1 MKQISIYMLLTG
13 TLLACGD
20 KETDTAETDTNTDT
34 AGDTEQDIDT
44 DEDTNTDTD
53 EDTDEDTDTNDN
65 TDTDEDTDTNVEDP
79 LADATCDMNFAGC
92 TEQDFADNDF
102 RDSTGPISINMVAM
116 QPYSPKC
123 LTVKVGQTVQIGASG
138 GHPFKKEC
146 AEDSVMDAQDNST
159 SQVEFTFTTPGYY
172 NYRCAVSAHAAM
184 QGNIRVLPE

>member
-1 MKQISIYMLLTG
+1 MS
-13 TLLACGD
+13 
-20 KETDTAETDTNTDT
+20 
-34 AGDTEQDIDT
+34 
-44 DEDTNTDTD
+44 
-53 EDTDEDTDTNDN
+53 
-65 TDTDEDTDTNVEDP
+65 
-79 LADATCDMNFAGC
+79 FAGC

-146 AEDSVMDAQDNST
+146 FEDSVMDAQDNST
-159 SQVEFTFTTPGYY
+159 SQVEFTFTTPRYY